1 MSEFER
7 KLGVGPSHCIETNDA
22 EMLCLL
28 RALDSRRESQ
38 TALERERDEL
48 RKTLQ
53 ATQGSETEA
62 IKNVMLMQEEISRL
76 DKESQSLSD
85 QLGACDRQRLDWLKR
100 ALTAEA
106 EIARR
111 DAAAA
116 EPVAVLY
123 RNGDVL
129 TKAECG
135 EYFEICCKVETPLY
149 TAAPPA
155 VLPPDVA
162 EAVTRLG
169 ECYFRRWVATYKNPA
184 EPEGYVAGNI
194 RVSDLVK
201 LFNFAKS
208 ATQQMVVELPIP
220 FDVTI
225 NLTRTIGDIEYSY
238 HEYGENFDRDEVLA
252 ALDAANVKWEVKK

>member
-1 MSEFER
+1 MKASI
-7 KLGVGPSHCIETNDA
+7 V
-22 EMLCLL
+22 EMEGLL
-28 RALDSRRESQ
+28 RGKCVPAKMLVNESLAEYLVRQ
-38 TALERERDEL
+38 FDTLHQRADKAEREREEL
-48 RKTLQ
+48 RKTLH
-53 ATQGSETEA
+53 ATQDGAIEA
-62 IKNVMLMQEEISRL
+62 INHAMQL
-76 DKESQSLSD
+76 Q
-85 QLGACDRQRLDWLKR
+85 
-100 ALTAEA
+100 AEL
-106 EIARR
+106 ARR
-111 DAAAA
+111 DAAGG